1 MSWPSLTPPP
11 ALLAAASGVALLAAM
26 GFAASTGLIL
36 GNATTS
42 VPRGLYRKADPALA
56 TYVTFCL
63 GERHAAAAWY
73 GRFCSPDDPD
83 GIRVLKRVGERR
95 GDMVIVEGDG
105 PRALDSR
112 VLGPVGLDEVRGWW
126 RPLLQAGRNDGG

>member
-1 MSWPSLTPPP
+1 MFPRPVLVAVGS
-11 ALLAAASGVALLAAM
+11 AVALLAAI
-26 GFAASTGLIL
+26 GLAASAGLIL

-42 VPRGLYRKADPALA
+42 VPRGIYLKADPSDA

-83 GIRVLKRVGERR
+83 GVRILKRLGERR
-95 GDMVIVEGDG
+95 GDAMIVEGDV
-105 PRALDSR
+105 PHALDSR
-112 VLGPVGLDEVRGWW
+112 VLGPVRLHEIRGWW
-126 RPLLQAGRNDGG
+126 RPVIQAGARNDGD